1 MTLTLNLFS
10 PIYISLLTG
19 LFTREPTDQRASDT
33 VGAWLPWLT
42 NRSWVTDWWEAVT
55 WLALYVRAATE
66 SDVSDH
72 RHHRLSPSA
81 ASLEKAFA
89 FALAPQRIAFSF
101 SYTRVQERRWSVRV
115 QLHVFIR
122 VLLRAHAPCVKLL
135 NTYERWDRTRL
146 CPRKRRSVWRLHSVL
161 LVYLFFSYNS
171 F

>member
-1 MTLTLNLFS
+1 MHDFQLVTLTLNLF
-10 PIYISLLTG
+10 
-19 LFTREPTDQRASDT
+19 FTHLYFAVHRPLYTRTNSQRASDT

-89 FALAPQRIAFSF
+89 FALAPRRIAFSF

-115 QLHVFIR
+115 QLHVFIYVFSYVRTLR
-122 VLLRAHAPCVKLL
+122 VLSYSIHTKDETGHGFARG
-135 NTYERWDRTRL
+135 
-146 CPRKRRSVWRLHSVL
+146 SVALSGACIQ
-161 LVYLFFSYNS
+161 YY
-171 F
+171 